1 MHVTSERRTLPPGTR
16 VARRYVLGRPL
27 GRGGSSIVYAAS
39 DPDGRPVAVKV
50 LDPEPEHR
58 ATERERLFREARI
71 TEQLRH
77 PAIVRVHDSGP
88 LAGGMAYLVMER
100 LDGITLEEHLDG
112 RFWMD
117 LDEARAL
124 ARVLLDALS
133 AAHDAG
139 VIHRDVK
146 PANLILQGGRPA
158 APKLIDFG
166 IGRDLGDPRSR
177 VTAPDVVVGTVGYM
191 APEQLFG
198 DEPTPRT
205 DVYAAGATLYE
216 MLAGR
221 PPHDIDGGDIRDVL
235 GAMVRPPTPLAS
247 LRPAIPPALA
257 AGVMRALEKAPRDR
271 FADCRELADACGLE
285 ARAA

>member
-1 MHVTSERRTLPPGTR
+1 M
-16 VARRYVLGRPL
+16 LGRPL
-27 GRGGSSIVYAAS
+27 GRGGSSIVYAAERA
-39 DPDGRPVAVKV
+39 DGRPCAVKV

-58 ATERERLFREARI
+58 VTERERLFREARI
-71 TEQLRH
+71 TKSLRH
-77 PAIVRVHDSGP
+77 PAIVRVHEAGP
-88 LAGGMAYLVMER
+88 LAGGKAYLAMER
-100 LDGITLEEHLDG
+100 LDGITLESHLDG

-117 LDEARAL
+117 LEEAQAL
-124 ARVLLDALS
+124 AAILLDALS

-139 VIHRDVK
+139 VVHRDVK
-146 PANLILQGGRPA
+146 PANVFLVRGQPH

-205 DVYAAGATLYE
+205 DVYAAGATIYE

-221 PPHDIDGGDIRDVL
+221 PPHDIGGGEIRDVL
-235 GAMVRPPTPLAS
+235 GAMIRPPEPLS
-247 LRPAIPPALA
+247 KLRPAVPRALA
-257 AGVMRALEKAPRDR
+257 DGVMRALAKAPRDR
-271 FADCRELADACGLE
+271 FEDCRAFAAACGLQ